1 MRTLPLLRTGA
12 TIGVAAL
19 LMAVSFSPSATA
31 QRDRR
36 ERTLFVGA
44 VNEKGEPVEGLGPE
58 AFVVKEDGVRREV
71 LRVSPATEPMDV
83 ALLVDNSAA
92 AADEI
97 TFLRSSLS
105 KFVQTMANGS
115 NNKIAIITLAD
126 RPTIKVD
133 YTGDAVRL
141 KEAAGGLF
149 SMPMSGMTLLD
160 AIFETVNGL
169 QKRET
174 PRAVVVPVI
183 TDGQE
188 FTSHYFRDIVNT
200 LVKNRVALHMVTIGT
215 FYHDEEHGI
224 RERSFLLDAGPR
236 ESGGQRINLL
246 SPQGL
251 DGAMD
256 RLAKEL
262 RAQYKVVYS
271 RPESLI
277 PPDKVTVSA
286 GKPGLTVR
294 GTEARGENGA

>member
-1 MRTLPLLRTGA
+1 MRGLRSIRTA
-12 TIGVAAL
+12 TAFALTVALVASAL
-19 LMAVSFSPSATA
+19 TSLGA

-44 VNEKGEPVEGLGPE
+44 VNDKGEPVDGLGPD

-71 LRVSPATEPMDV
+71 LRVSPATEPMDI
-83 ALLVDNSAA
+83 AILVDNSTA

-105 KFVQTMANGS
+105 KFVQIMATG
-115 NNKIAIITLAD
+115 NKIAVITLAD

-141 KEAAGGLF
+141 KDAAGSLF
-149 SMPMSGMTLLD
+149 STPQSGMTLLD
-160 AIFETVNGL
+160 GIFETVNGL

-183 TDGQE
+183 TDGVE
-188 FTSHYFRDIVNT
+188 FTTHYYRDIVNT
-200 LVKNRVALHMVTIGT
+200 LVKNRVALHMVTIGP
-215 FYHDEEHGI
+215 FYHDEEHGT

-236 ESGGQRINLL
+236 ESGGQRISLL
-246 SPQGL
+246 SAHAL
-251 DGAMD
+251 DGAMEK
-256 RLAKEL
+256 LAKEL
-262 RAQYKVVYS
+262 KSQYKVVYS

-277 PPDKVTVSA
+277 PPEKVTVSA
-286 GKPGLTVR
+286 GKSGLTVR
-294 GTEARGENGA
+294 GAEARGETGA